1 MGRDWSVEAAAPEAD
16 ECAEIRYQMVQWR
29 ALALVTLAV
38 AALLAV
44 WACGAMVRRRLIA
57 QRRPAPTRSPIKP
70 LYNPF
75 LGERLDREDDLSDSI
90 SDTSSLFSPPFRSQE
105 GVAFKSAAADVSHTQ
120 AYLPPSVSTEN
131 FNRLVYDTYDS
142 GDDLTAEPKQPPPPP
157 QQQPSQQ
164 QAPSPH
170 LHQQHGGAVRAA
182 ARGSQRRSERD
193 ARDVA

>member
-1 MGRDWSVEAAAPEAD
+1 MGRLEWSDGAGANAALRLGAVD
-16 ECAEIRYQMVQWR
+16 ECTEIRDQMVQWR

-38 AALLAV
+38 VGLFAV
-44 WACGAMVRRRLIA
+44 WACGVMVRRRLMA

-75 LGERLDREDDLSDSI
+75 LGERLDREEDLSDSI

-142 GDDLTAEPKQPPPPP
+142 GDDLSADPKNHQQQQQQQPPPP
-157 QQQPSQQ
+157 
-164 QAPSPH
+164 H
-170 LHQQHGGAVRAA
+170 LNQEQGAVGAT

-193 ARDVA
+193 GL

>member
-1 MGRDWSVEAAAPEAD
+1 MGRLLEWSEGAAPRGATSALRLGAAD
-16 ECAEIRYQMVQWR
+16 ECTEIRDQMVQWR

-38 AALLAV
+38 VGLFAV
-44 WACGAMVRRRLIA
+44 WACGVMVRRRLIA

-75 LGERLDREDDLSDSI
+75 LGERLDREEDLSDSI

-131 FNRLVYDTYDS
+131 FNRLVYDTCDS
-142 GDDLTAEPKQPPPPP
+142 GDDLSADPKNHHQQPPPLRLN
-157 QQQPSQQ
+157 QEQ
-164 QAPSPH
+164 
-170 LHQQHGGAVRAA
+170 GAVGAT

-193 ARDVA
+193 GT